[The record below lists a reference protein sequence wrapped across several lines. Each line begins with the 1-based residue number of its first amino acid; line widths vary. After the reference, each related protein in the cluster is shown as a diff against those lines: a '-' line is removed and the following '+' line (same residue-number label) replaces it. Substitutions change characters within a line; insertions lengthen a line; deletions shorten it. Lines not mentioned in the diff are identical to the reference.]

1 MIRGTTQ
8 YGVIKRISRIK
19 TLLMLTHPTAN
30 VSHTS
35 VATLR
40 GWTTQRYAPAIRPP
54 RRKPYLILRAVPF
67 VVAVPDVRGLDQATA
82 QAQIAARGLTSVVGG
97 TATTTYPLNTVGIE
111 TPAQGTS
118 QLLGTLITLTMSLGP
133 VGTLPDFTGLTLADA
148 TTLIGQIVAILY
160 QVIYEDQIYP
170 YPEIPRDTVIGQYP
184 LPGTIFN
191 SSTQITLFVS
201 SGRVYYPGLQEASS
215 NDPNPVSGSTAF
227 P

>member
-1 MIRGTTQ
+1 MIRGITLT
-8 YGVIKRISRIK
+8 GFIKRINRAK
-19 TLLMLTHPTAN
+19 TLLMLSHPTPV
-30 VSHTS
+30 VSRTVGARLS
-35 VATLR
+35 P
-40 GWTTQRYAPAIRPP
+40 WSSQRFPQAPKPA
-54 RRKPYLILRAVPF
+54 RRKRYLTILGNVTQF
-67 VVAVPDVRGLDQATA
+67 AVPDVRGLVQAAA
-82 QAQIAARGLTSVVGG
+82 QSQLAVRGFTSVVSGS
-97 TATTTYPLNTVGIE
+97 ATSIYPLNTIASE
-111 TPAQGTS
+111 LPAQGTL
-118 QLLGTLITLTMSLGP
+118 QPLGTLITLTLSLGP
-133 VGTLPDFTGLTLADA
+133 AGTLPDFTGLTLSDA
-148 TTLIGQIVAILY
+148 TVQIGQIAAILY